1 MDVNFAQ
8 GHLSKAVM
16 IRIEP
21 GFDLIEGIEKVCRR
35 IEIESGVIT
44 CCIGSLQ
51 RVAYLLPVPL
61 ENRFGSGYG
70 DPNIL
75 EGPLELLSGQGMI
88 GKEENGEYFIHLH
101 GVVSDKDR
109 NINGG
114 HFIKGQTTVLITC
127 EIMVS
132 QIQGMKMIRAYDPTV
147 DMKVLMPFSQS
158 KHPH

>member
-1 MDVNFAQ
+1 MGVRFAQ
-8 GHLSKAVM
+8 GHLSNTVM
-16 IRIEP
+16 IRIES
-21 GFDLIEGIEKVCRR
+21 GFDLIEEIENVCRKL
-35 IEIESGVIT
+35 EIESGMIT

-51 RVAYLLPVPL
+51 KAAYFLVAPL

-75 EGPLELLSGQGMI
+75 DGPLELLSGQGMI

-101 GVVSDKDR
+101 GLVSDKDR
-109 NINGG
+109 NVHGG
-114 HFIKGQTTVLITC
+114 HLIKGENPVLITC

-132 QIQGMKMIRAYDPTV
+132 QIQGMKIIRTYDPKV

-158 KHPH
+158 KQTL